1 MQENKGIIMDLGQE
15 YIPQVGL
22 VSEGQGVIPHA
33 KRGKEEQIDEDADIF
48 GGKEESEGGSS
59 QQGTSGSQS

>member
-1 MQENKGIIMDLGQE
+1 M
-15 YIPQVGL
+15 GL

-33 KRGKEEQIDEDADIF
+33 KRGKEEQVDEDTDIF